1 MLDHFIQDI
10 QVCGCRDQHCWRLT
24 TTQVWWCTKSLAWST
39 VRTWRRHPRCNVLPF
54 ITFLWIMTFVW
65 ATSVEYWYSIRISIY
80 FNLFSC
86 YVYDYIILYTKYTW
100 WYTCRIFGT
109 AGASYCIS
117 VLSLPRSRMCWDT
130 FLGPNANN
138 HRVMETP
145 FG

>member
-54 ITFLWIMTFVW
+54 ITFLWIMTSVW

-86 YVYDYIILYTKYTW
+86 YVYMIISYYILNIHDDIHVEDLELL
-100 WYTCRIFGT
+100 GL
-109 AGASYCIS
+109 AIS